1 MEKIIE
7 FITEKAYNEAIA
19 FLFLIG
25 GMILGVVTVIVV
37 YKLFAIKKRDKKTP
51 LAIRDIT
58 QIKNEAVAKFE
69 YAETGFEKEKL
80 TVFFESL
87 NVLLKYIPIEYN
99 PKTRL
104 YDIIDGDTV
113 KFLESGLKT
122 SLDFTVYELVWFI
135 RIFAEELHGVLRK
148 LIESKGVKAVYGVGR
163 FATGVMVKEK
173 LDTDPEEVKIA
184 QIVEV
189 LGKFKNKFPKK
200 PTEAKNESKIKKVF
214 SPVIEKIK
222 EVAKDVA
229 LGFVTDKAS
238 DLADNYI
245 VEIIEI
251 FAEELNLL
259 YSGNISERIVPKDSN
274 LAVLEKEGA

>member
-7 FITEKAYNEAIA
+7 FITEKAYNESIA

-104 YDIIDGDTV
+104 YDIIDSDTV

-173 LDTDPEEVKIA
+173 LNTDPEEVKIA

-200 PTEAKNESKIKKVF
+200 PTEVKNESKIKKLF

-274 LAVLEKEGA
+274 VAVLEKEGA